1 MATRY
6 RIEVRGRLPSG
17 VAAEFPGMT
26 VEVADQVT
34 QLRGSLPDAAALYG
48 SIARL
53 EALGLVLIAVRAEEE
68 EQQ

>member
-17 VAAEFPGMT
+17 VAAEFPGMR
-26 VEVADQVT
+26 VEVADDVT
-34 QLRGSLPDAAALYG
+34 HLRGSLPDTAALYG

-53 EALGLVLIAVRAEEE
+53 EALGLMLVAVSAEEE
-68 EQQ
+68 Q